1 MMELDSTVTSLQ
13 DVQQEQR
20 DRIVDW
26 DKQHVWHH
34 ITQHAPFEKQDP
46 LVMSSGKGIYVWDI
60 NGKRYLDASSG
71 GVWCVNVGY
80 GRERIAE
87 AMKQQAVKLNFFAG
101 TAGNPVTA
109 EFASKLIEKMPGM
122 SRVYFS
128 NSGSEAN
135 EKAYKIVRQIAHKKY
150 GGKKHK
156 ILYRERDYHGTTI
169 SCLSSTGQEERRNQ
183 YGPFTPGF
191 VEFPH
196 CCEYRSQFG
205 PVEDYGLQAAQQ
217 LEDVIL
223 REGPDT
229 VGAIVIEPITAG
241 GGVITPPKGYYEEI
255 QRICKKYDILIHVDE
270 VVCGMG
276 RTGKWFG
283 YQHYGIKPDIVTMAK
298 GVASA
303 YAAIS
308 CTVTTEEVFDLFK
321 QNPSDKFD
329 YFRDISTYAGCT
341 VGPAAAL
348 ENLKILEEENLV
360 DNCAKVGEY
369 LFARLQWLKQRHPV
383 IGDVRGK
390 GLFLGLELVKNR
402 ASKEPVDEAFAA
414 GVAAT
419 CMKKGLI
426 IGRTN
431 RSFAKFNNTLCLS
444 PPLTLNET
452 EAEQII
458 QLLDQAFTEAT
469 AEVATEA

>member
-1 MMELDSTVTSLQ
+1 MDYGQTHLAQ
-13 DVQQEQR
+13 KPAQHDVEQ
-20 DRIVDW
+20 VEAW
-26 DKQHVWHH
+26 DKAHVWHH
-34 ITQHAPFEKQDP
+34 LTQHAAFDSQSP
-46 LVMSSGKGIYVWDI
+46 LIMSHGKGEYIWDI
-60 NGKRYLDASSG
+60 KGNRYLDASSG

-87 AMKQQAVKLNFFAG
+87 VIKNQALQLNYFAG
-101 TAGNPVTA
+101 SAGSPVMA

-135 EKAYKIVRQIAHKKY
+135 EKAYKIVRQIAYKKY

-169 SCLSSTGQEERRNQ
+169 TCLSSTGQEERRKQ

-205 PVEDYGLQAAQQ
+205 ATESYGIKAAQQ
-217 LEDVIL
+217 LEEVIL
-223 REGPDT
+223 REGPET
-229 VGAIVIEPITAG
+229 VGAIVVEPITAG
-241 GGVITPPKGYYEEI
+241 GGVITPPEGYYEEI

-270 VVCGMG
+270 VVCGVG

-308 CTVTTEEVFDLFK
+308 CTVTTEEIFQHFK
-321 QNPSDKFD
+321 DDPSDKYG
-329 YFRDISTYAGCT
+329 YFRDISTFGGCT
-341 VGPAAAL
+341 IGPAAAL
-348 ENLKILEEENLV
+348 ENLKIIEEENLINNAAQV
-360 DNCAKVGEY
+360 GDYLMAK
-369 LFARLQWLKQRHPV
+369 LQRLKSKYEIV
-383 IGDVRGK
+383 GDVRGK
-390 GLFLGLELVKNR
+390 GLFLGIELVEDK
-402 ASKEPVDEAFAA
+402 ASKKPVAEA
-414 GVAAT
+414 VAAEIVAK
-419 CMKKGLI
+419 CMQRGVL

-431 RSFAKFNNTLCLS
+431 RSFERFNNTLCLS
-444 PPLTLNET
+444 PPLTLT
-452 EAEQII
+452 MEQADEIANVI
-458 QLLDQAFTEAT
+458 DAAIGEKVV
-469 AEVATEA
+469 EPVA